1 MKTRTLG
8 WILLFTALI
17 TTLWAILF
25 IYTTA
30 TSPAVNTISDQISI
44 IENQGSLFILIYLN
58 AGLLTLG
65 FSASLAGLYLY
76 CRDSQPLWST
86 IALVFI
92 PAYTLCNLVAYLS
105 QVFVVPGLLEM
116 YREPQTTST
125 IEILLRLTIHTWPG
139 SITEFINGLA
149 YAIMG
154 IPAMILGIIMYRK
167 SQVLRAGSQFFA
179 FGGLLPIIA
188 LLGIGLENP
197 MLKFLSPLGGL
208 LSLIGLTLLGIMFLQ
223 KPIIHSASAPPIPAP

>member
-25 IYTTA
+25 IYSAA
-30 TSPAVNTISDQISI
+30 TSPAVNTFTDQISI

-65 FSASLAGLYLY
+65 FGASLAGLYLY
-76 CRDSQPLWST
+76 CRDSQPLWAT

-92 PAYTLCNLVAYLS
+92 PAYTLCNLIAYLS

-116 YREPQTTST
+116 YRDPQTSSMA
-125 IEILLRLTIHTWPG
+125 EILLRLTIHTWPG

-154 IPAMILGIIMYRK
+154 IPSMILGIIMYQK
-167 SQVLRAGSQFFA
+167 SKALRAGSLFLA
-179 FGGLLPIIA
+179 FSGLLPIVA
-188 LLGIGLENP
+188 LLGIGLNNAI
-197 MLKFLSPLGGL
+197 LKFFSPLGGFL
-208 LSLIGLTLLGIMFLQ
+208 ALVGLILLGRQFLRHQ
-223 KPIIHSASAPPIPAP
+223 EFTPFTAYPNPPS